1 MMKKVLAT
9 LLALTMSV
17 GMLTGCGNASTGT
30 TETTTDTAA
39 TTDQTTDSTQTET
52 ATIDTSK
59 EVNLVMYLYGSE
71 GVANQDILDALN
83 AKLKESINATLEIK
97 YIDWGDITTKYPLLW
112 ASGEDFDMAYVASG
126 AAVPY
131 ATLAKQDAL
140 VDITDMLDTY
150 APTLKAALTDT
161 AWKSMNVDGKIYGVP
176 STYSEYTAYGF
187 VTRSDLLEKSGLTSV
202 SSVADME
209 TYMDA
214 ALKEG
219 YTPLN
224 GSSNLAMD
232 LYKMLVA
239 TTGEWIDAPGVPSSE
254 MYLVSNTSSSD
265 TVFHPAF
272 TDEFEAFAVKMNEWA
287 NKGYWSSDVLSATQS
302 AKDNFYNG
310 LSSAYITHQPDW
322 TGSYGTQ
329 LQKLPG
335 IDSEFYCFPEA
346 NGKIIRKMG
355 CENATAISATSKNP
369 ERALMLIEQLM
380 TNEECYDLFQ
390 YGILGREYEV
400 VDNKIT
406 QPASYNAEVDGG
418 GFAGW
423 ALRTDEFN
431 IQSSTEDDR
440 RYTLNAAWDKV
451 AIDNP
456 YVGFSFDSTNVS
468 AELSAVANVD
478 ATLGI
483 QIMLGKTSQDP
494 VAAVAEYRKELKAA
508 GIDTIIAEVNKQLAD
523 FKAQQ

>member
-1 MMKKVLAT
+1 MMRKILAA
-9 LLALTMSV
+9 LLVLTMSV
-17 GMLTGCGNASTGT
+17 GLLTGCGNASSET
-30 TETTTDTAA
+30 TETGTDTA
-39 TTDQTTDSTQTET
+39 TTEQSTDTQTDAAA
-52 ATIDTSK
+52 ATIDTSE

-83 AKLKESINATLEIK
+83 VVLKANINATLEIK
-97 YIDWGDITTKYPLLW
+97 YIDWGDIATKYPLLW
-112 ASGEDFDMAYVASG
+112 ASGEEFDMAYVASG

-150 APTLKAALTDT
+150 APTLKSSLADN
-161 AWKSMNVDGKIYGVP
+161 AWESMNVDGQIYGVP

-187 VTRSDLLEKSGLTSV
+187 ITRSDLLENAGLTE
-202 SSVADME
+202 VASIEDME

-214 ALKEG
+214 ALTEG

-224 GSSNLAMD
+224 GSSFLAMD

-239 TTGEWIDAPGVPSSE
+239 QTGEWIDAPGVPASE
-254 MYLVSNTSSSD
+254 MYLVANTSSSD

-287 NKGYWSSDVLSATQS
+287 EKGYWSPDVLSATQS

-310 LSSAYITHQPDW
+310 LSAAYITHQPDW

-329 LQKLPG
+329 VQKLPD

-355 CENATAISATSKNP
+355 NENATAISATSKNP

-390 YGILGREYEV
+390 YGILGRQYEI
-400 VDNKIT
+400 VDGKIT

-440 RYTLNAAWDKV
+440 RYTLNAAWDEV

-456 YVGFSFDSTNVS
+456 YVGFSFDSTTVS
-468 AELSAVANVD
+468 AELSAVANVN

-483 QIMLGKTSQDP
+483 QIMLGKTSSDP
-494 VAAVAEYRKELKAA
+494 VAAVAEYREALQAA
-508 GIDTIIAEVNKQLAD
+508 GIDTIVAEVNRQLAE
-523 FKAQQ
+523 FNAQ